1 MKKQSIAIIAVVA
14 LVLAVAVGYA
24 LFSETITINGT
35 ATAKGNLDVN
45 FTKVGTITK
54 AGYTDAT
61 GNNGADI
68 ATIIDNGNTLKV
80 TVNKLDYPGAYVE
93 FPVTVTN
100 EGSIDAILKTVTET
114 GSNTSSPVVITYP
127 DLDDLKDQTVVSG
140 GTQTFTVRVEW
151 QDVED
156 ADNSVEQTANF
167 ELQLDY
173 QQITVTQ

>member
-45 FTKVGTITK
+45 FTEVGTITK
-54 AGYTDAT
+54 AGYTDVT
-61 GNNGADI
+61 GNDGANI
-68 ATIIDNGNTLKV
+68 ATITENGNKLQV

-100 EGSIDAILKTVTET
+100 EGSIDAILTEIVET
-114 GSNTSSPVVITYP
+114 GSDTSSPVLITYP
-127 DLDDLKDQTVVSG
+127 DLDALKNQTVVSG
-140 GTQTFTVRVEW
+140 ATQTFTVRVEW

-156 ADNSVEQTANF
+156 ADNSVDQTATF
-167 ELQLDY
+167 ELKLKY
-173 QQITVTQ
+173 VQITA